1 MAARAAGTVLVDGLL
16 QTRPTPVGSALL
28 VLDGRAPWGAGRC
41 PPAGDLR
48 ASTSR
53 LLAACDAIL
62 LRDYEGDEQVA
73 DVVRHSGKPVY
84 RWSSRITCAVD
95 HGGRRADLEE
105 LRRLKLGVIFGLAR
119 PDRQLSDLSEL
130 GLRPAQVHLYSD
142 HESPSETKLGR
153 LASGLDGWLTSSKCA
168 TKLRPTIGGRKVWIL
183 RQEIGLPDALMGAL
197 RATGDVPEGRGF
209 TRHQPW

>member
-1 MAARAAGTVLVDGLL
+1 
-16 QTRPTPVGSALL
+16 
-28 VLDGRAPWGAGRC
+28 
-41 PPAGDLR
+41 LR